1 MSKSLVIL
9 LVLVFLTASCL
20 VVATPAFSSA
30 EVTENP
36 WVSKAPMQT
45 ARSRLGVAEVN
56 GKIYAIGGDDTNLM
70 GNCIG
75 PSIGTLV
82 NTTEM
87 YDPETDAWSFRA
99 SMPTARCSFA
109 VAVYQ
114 NKIYCIGGCTGYNNQ
129 TGVNEVY
136 DPSTDKWEIKTAM
149 PTPRMELQ
157 ANVVDGKIYLIG
169 GTNSYATG
177 GYLALN
183 EVYDPAT
190 DTWTTGTPPPN
201 ALTSGA
207 SAVSDDKIYFLAR
220 ASRLDLGAFIQIYH
234 PNQDRWSIGAASP
247 TYGGISSNAG
257 ATSGEEPS
265 KLVVFFDESSTCIY
279 NPADDSW
286 ALGTTMPTRRG
297 FLGVAFAN
305 GVFYVI
311 GGIPA
316 PFEGYIVMTSSTAT
330 NEQYTPNENLPVG
343 ADTKIYIR
351 ADGSIEPSTANI
363 TTTDKIVYAFTGNNY
378 ERLIIERN
386 NIIIDGNGYTLQ
398 GTESF
403 GITLFQRYNVIIR
416 NLTVRGFQTAGIG
429 IEDSTQNII
438 FQNNLQ
444 ANGNEGIRAY
454 SASNNI
460 ISGNNITDNKYM
472 SGIHLADNS
481 NNNSVYGNNV
491 QGNSI
496 SFIME
501 NSDNNYIYH
510 NNIKI
515 EMGYQRVSL
524 WGECSNVWDNGYPSG
539 GNYWSDY
546 NGVDQDGNGIGD
558 TPYIVNE
565 NNKDNYPLMAPFNI
579 SSVTM
584 ELPQWAY
591 PSPSPSQDDSLTPE
605 SFPTTFVAATS
616 VASVAIISIGLL
628 VYYKKRGK
636 RGGKT

>member
-1 MSKSLVIL
+1 M
-9 LVLVFLTASCL
+9 LVLVFLIALCVS
-20 VVATPAFSSA
+20 VAKSGESSA
-30 EVTENP
+30 ETANDS
-36 WVSKAPMQT
+36 WTAKAPMQT

-87 YDPETDAWSFRA
+87 YDPETDAWTFRA

-136 DPSTDKWEIKTAM
+136 DPSTNKWEIKTAM

-157 ANVVDGKIYLIG
+157 ANVVDRKIYLIG

-201 ALTSGA
+201 TLTSGA

-220 ASRLDLGAFIQIYH
+220 ASHLDLGAFIQIYH
-234 PNQDRWSIGAASP
+234 PKQDSWSIGAASP
-247 TYGGISSNAG
+247 TYGGISSNAA
-257 ATSGEEPS
+257 ATSGEGAS
-265 KLVVFFDESSTCIY
+265 KRIVFFDETSTCIY
-279 NPADDSW
+279 NPASDSW
-286 ALGTTMPTRRG
+286 AVGTSMPTRRG
-297 FLGVAFAN
+297 FLGVAFVN

-316 PFEGYIVMTSSTAT
+316 PFVGYIVMTSSTAA
-330 NEQYTPNENLPVG
+330 NEQYTPNENFPVS

-363 TTTDKIVYAFTGNNY
+363 ITTDKILYTFTGNNY
-378 ERLIIERN
+378 ERLIVERN

-403 GITLFQRYNVIIR
+403 GVTLFQRHNVIIR
-416 NLTVRGFQTAGIG
+416 NLTVREFQTAGIG
-429 IEDSTQNII
+429 IEDSSQNII
-438 FQNNLQ
+438 FGNNLQ
-444 ANGNEGIRAY
+444 ANGNDGIRAY
-454 SASNNI
+454 SASNNV
-460 ISGNNITDNKYM
+460 ISGNNITSNTYM

-481 NNNSVYGNNV
+481 NNNTVSGNNV
-491 QGNSI
+491 LDNSN
-496 SFIME
+496 SFIIE
-501 NSDNNYIYH
+501 NSDNNYIFH
-510 NNIKI
+510 NNVV
-515 EMGYQRVSL
+515 ERYQRAWI
-524 WGECSNVWDNGYPSG
+524 WGECSNVWDKGYPSG

-546 NGVDQDGNGIGD
+546 NGEDQEGDGIGD
-558 TPYIVNE
+558 TPYIVDE

-584 ELPQWAY
+584 ELPQPAY
-591 PSPSPSQDDSLTPE
+591 PSPSPSQDDSLTAE

-616 VASVAIISIGLL
+616 VASVAIIGIGLL
-628 VYYKKRGK
+628 VYFKKRK
-636 RGGKT
+636 H